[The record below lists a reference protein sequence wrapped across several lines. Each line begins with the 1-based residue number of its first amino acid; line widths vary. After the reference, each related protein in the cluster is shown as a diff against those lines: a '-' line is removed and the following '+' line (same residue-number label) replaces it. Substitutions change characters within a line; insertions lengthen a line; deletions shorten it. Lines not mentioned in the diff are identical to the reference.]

1 MSNKLTQIARE
12 VLAIEADLPHRI
24 KYDKAEKATVDDF
37 VMYTFTQLWGSTAL
51 GFGGVGGQA
60 MTTANTYVFVP
71 ECVNQDCF
79 VYFGGRF
86 AYSAPFC
93 QTFMDDVR
101 SQRMEPVSQIGKYK
115 TEI

>member
-12 VLAIEADLPHRI
+12 VLAIEADLPYRI

-60 MTTANTYVFVP
+60 MTTANTYVFVL

-79 VYFGGRF
+79 VYFGERF
-86 AYSAPFC
+86 AYSVPFC
-93 QTFMDDVR
+93 QTLMDDVR
-101 SQRMEPVSQIGKYK
+101 SQRMEPVSRIGKYK
-115 TEI
+115 GDI